1 MIKEYIMHC
10 PNCGHSATPSQNY
23 CRSCGFN
30 LEKFLDLYNQQSY
43 RTEISLSN
51 VHSSLEKVMA
61 YLSIAG
67 GTAFAGGSAFFIIF
81 LLYAIVAK
89 IIIEKGQIYLGAT
102 LLLFLIGATL
112 LLISI
117 YYKESQKDKSLQ
129 KTENWTRE
137 LTSPAEPNNLF
148 SKKYLEQAPSVT
160 EKTTELFKARNENV
174 K

>member
-1 MIKEYIMHC
+1 MHC
-10 PNCGHSATPSQNY
+10 PNCGHNATTSQNY

-30 LEKFLDLYNQQSY
+30 LEKFLDLYSEQSY
-43 RTEISLSN
+43 RTETSLSN

-61 YLSIAG
+61 YLSVAG
-67 GTAFAGGSAFFIIF
+67 GTAFVGGGAFFIVF

-102 LLLFLIGATL
+102 LSLFLIGATL

-117 YYKESQKDKSLQ
+117 YYKESQKDKSRQ
-129 KTENWTRE
+129 KTKNWTRE
-137 LTSPAEPNNLF
+137 LTSPTKPSDLF
-148 SKKYLEQAPSVT
+148 SKKYLERAPSVT
-160 EKTTELFKARNENV
+160 EKTTELFEARNENV